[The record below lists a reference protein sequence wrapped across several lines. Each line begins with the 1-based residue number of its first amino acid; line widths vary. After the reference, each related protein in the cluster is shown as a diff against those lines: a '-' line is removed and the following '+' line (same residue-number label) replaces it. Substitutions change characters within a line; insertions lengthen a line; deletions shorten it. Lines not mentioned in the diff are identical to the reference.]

1 MEGYKNYKEV
11 EVETAS
17 GLKLVTML
25 YVGAI
30 KFLNMAKEG
39 IKNKKLDLANNNI
52 IKAQDII
59 TELMSSL
66 NFDAGE
72 IAHNLYS
79 LYIYMN
85 RRLLESNIEKNIEI
99 INQTLERL
107 KSFLETASSEFSKFA
122 RKEDLS
128 ILAKQAKMF
137 QPLDF
142 VRKKDIK
149 EIIKEVIK
157 LLETL
162 KGAWDELLKTQ
173 GGQSSKKQK
182 AGLNISG

>member
-99 INQTLERL
+99 IN
-107 KSFLETASSEFSKFA
+107 
-122 RKEDLS
+122 
-128 ILAKQAKMF
+128 
-137 QPLDF
+137 
-142 VRKKDIK
+142 
-149 EIIKEVIK
+149 EVIK